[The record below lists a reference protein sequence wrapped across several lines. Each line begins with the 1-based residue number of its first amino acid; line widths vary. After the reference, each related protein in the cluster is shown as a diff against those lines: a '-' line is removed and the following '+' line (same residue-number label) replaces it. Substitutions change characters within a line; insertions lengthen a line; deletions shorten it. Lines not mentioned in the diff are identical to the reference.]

1 MIMTNKNSKKLDSQ
15 NINQLEIK
23 RQNLDKSLELAIS
36 LIKNSGERIAKAKK
50 KKESYAI
57 SNILTS
63 IGEEPDP
70 IAHRSRLPAIA
81 NAFSVPTGTGY
92 PLEVVIPD

>member
-1 MIMTNKNSKKLDSQ
+1 MTNKNSKKLDSQ

-50 KKESYAI
+50 KK
-57 SNILTS
+57 
-63 IGEEPDP
+63 
-70 IAHRSRLPAIA
+70 
-81 NAFSVPTGTGY
+81 
-92 PLEVVIPD
+92 